1 MTKGWAMGCGFA
13 LGTVGIKVLK
23 SKLARKGYPYAV
35 AGAMLVRDWVMEE
48 SERIQAGASDIADQA
63 KAITELQD
71 GDTIILLADRYDYQ
85 QNYEDSYHFGKPLTV
100 SGDLQVS
107 NVYLP
112 DKTKA
117 LVTYRFTDIY
127 NQNYW
132 TPIIGK

>member
-63 KAITELQD
+63 KEITE
-71 GDTIILLADRYDYQ
+71 RY
-85 QNYEDSYHFGKPLTV
+85 YEKLDQEYEEANG
-100 SGDLQVS
+100 
-107 NVYLP
+107 
-112 DKTKA
+112 
-117 LVTYRFTDIY
+117 VTD
-127 NQNYW
+127 
-132 TPIIGK
+132 